1 MMKQSAIALGTESG
15 RGILSLTVKWTPR
28 FQEHYRR
35 YNGINEFVVK
45 KTAEL
50 VKKAISDPEKWHFD
64 LEKLKDSSFVGVSAF
79 RFKVTSGDRL
89 IVVVDGL
96 NLILTD
102 IGDHDIMDEYSKMP
116 RTARDEDLRKSA
128 PVGGNFKKLLD
139 LALSIKSDEAST
151 AVNLSNVLNGEVEG
165 EDSRWLYEAELSEE
179 WIHFLDDEQAK
190 IAESLF
196 QKLVVPNEEMSVE
209 FVMGGPG
216 TGKTVVLL
224 NLATNLEQAGRS
236 VSFEASS
243 HVIKY
248 LSSGGRQVPG
258 AQKGF
263 GPGVVALID
272 DPASSKALADSLR
285 KAKSAGCRAIVIGF
299 DPLQWHERKMEANFR
314 KIFENTKYEFYP
326 LWTCYR
332 QTSGVG
338 KKTLE
343 LTEKI
348 YHASSRYLDTLKQKA
363 EREELQPYIDLSLG
377 MSFVDESGR
386 YILYDVNIEH
396 NYRTE
401 IARFRARID
410 RWKHTPPI
418 AFVYDDALPKEFVKS
433 LKGDAAGLNR
443 TEIPLSRYREIRGVE
458 FQELFLFVTSD
469 FWNDLNKGKM
479 GVGSE
484 DWEKLACL
492 HTILSR
498 PKDSLA
504 IYVI

>member
-1 MMKQSAIALGTESG
+1 MTAIP
-15 RGILSLTVKWTPR
+15 VKWTPR

-35 YNGINEFVVK
+35 YNGMNEFVIK

-50 VKKAISDPEKWHFD
+50 IKKAASDPEKWHYE
-64 LEKLKDSSFVGVSAF
+64 LEKLKDDSFAGVSAF

-89 IVVVDGL
+89 ILVVDG
-96 NLILTD
+96 NTLILAD
-102 IGDHDIMDEYSKMP
+102 VGDHDVMDEYSKMP
-116 RTARDEDLRKSA
+116 RLARDEDLRRATSID
-128 PVGGNFKKLLD
+128 GTFKKLLN
-139 LALSIKSDEAST
+139 LALSKKSKDLDSPAPLDI
-151 AVNLSNVLNGEVEG
+151 ANILVGDVEG
-165 EDSRWLYEAELSEE
+165 DDSRWLYEAELSDE
-179 WIHFLDDEQAK
+179 WVHFLDNEQAR
-190 IAESLF
+190 ISETLF
-196 QKLVVPNEEMSVE
+196 QKLVIPNDEMSVE

-224 NLATNLEQAGRS
+224 NLATNLDQAGRA
-236 VSFEASS
+236 VSFEASP

-248 LSSGGRQVPG
+248 LSSGGRNVPG
-258 AQKGF
+258 ANKGF

-272 DPASSKALADSLR
+272 DPASSKVLADSLR

-314 KIFENTKYEFYP
+314 KIFENVKYEFYP

-348 YHASSRYLDTLKQKA
+348 YLASSRYLDTLKQQA
-363 EREELQPYIDLSLG
+363 ERAELQPYIDLSLG
-377 MSFVDESGR
+377 MSFVDDSGR
-386 YILYDVNIEH
+386 YVLYDNQIKANYKIEV
-396 NYRTE
+396 
-401 IARFRARID
+401 ARFRARID
-410 RWKHTPPI
+410 RWTHTSPI
-418 AFVYDDALPKEFVKS
+418 AFVYDDELPKEFIKS
-433 LKGDAAGLNR
+433 LRSEASGLNR
-443 TEIPLSRYREIRGVE
+443 TEIPLSKYREIRGVE

-469 FWNDLNKGKM
+469 FWNDLNSGKM

-484 DWEKLACL
+484 EWEKLACL

-504 IYVI
+504 LYVI

>member
-1 MMKQSAIALGTESG
+1 M
-15 RGILSLTVKWTPR
+15 ILSVKWTPR

-35 YNGINEFVVK
+35 YNGINEFVIR

-50 VKKAISDPEKWHFD
+50 VKKATSDPEKWHFD

-89 IVVVDGL
+89 IVVVEGSQ
-96 NLILTD
+96 LILAD
-102 IGDHDIMDEYSKMP
+102 IGDHDIMDEYSKMA
-116 RTARDEDLRKSA
+116 RKARDEDLKKSS
-128 PVGGNFKKLLD
+128 PISGTFKKLLN
-139 LALSIKSDEAST
+139 LALT
-151 AVNLSNVLNGEVEG
+151 AEPNDISPQMDLSQVLTGAVEG
-165 EDSRWLYEAELSEE
+165 EDSRWLFEAELSEE
-179 WIHFLDDEQAK
+179 WIHFLDQEQAQ
-190 IAESLF
+190 ISESLF
-196 QKLVVPNEEMSVE
+196 QKLVVPSDEMSVE

-243 HVIKY
+243 QVIKY
-248 LSSGGRQVPG
+248 LSSGGRRVPG

-272 DPASSKALADSLR
+272 DPASSKVLADSLR
-285 KAKSAGCRAIVIGF
+285 RAKSAGCRAIVIGF

-314 KIFENTKYEFYP
+314 KIFENTKYNFYP

-377 MSFVDESGR
+377 MSFVDETGR
-386 YILYDVNIEH
+386 YVVYDTNIEH
-396 NYRTE
+396 HYRSE
-401 IARFRARID
+401 ITRFRARID
-410 RWKHTPPI
+410 RWKHTSPI
-418 AFVYDDALPKEFVKS
+418 AFVFDDDLPKEFVKS
-433 LKGDAAGLNR
+433 LKDEASGLNR
-443 TEIPLSRYREIRGVE
+443 TEISLSRYREIRGVE
-458 FQELFLFVTSD
+458 FQELFLFVTSQ
-469 FWNDLNKGKM
+469 FWNDLNHGKM
-479 GVGSE
+479 GVGAE

-492 HTILSR
+492 HTVLSR
-498 PKDSLA
+498 PKDSLSL
-504 IYVI
+504 YVV

>member
-1 MMKQSAIALGTESG
+1 MTAIP
-15 RGILSLTVKWTPR
+15 VKWTPR

-45 KTAEL
+45 KTSEL
-50 VKKAISDPEKWHFD
+50 VKKAASDPEKWHYE
-64 LEKLKDSSFVGVSAF
+64 LEKLKDDSFAGVSAF

-89 IVVVDGL
+89 IVVVDGET
-96 NLILTD
+96 LILAD
-102 IGDHDIMDEYSKMP
+102 IGDHDVMDEYSKMP
-116 RTARDEDLRKSA
+116 RLARDEDLKKA
-128 PVGGNFKKLLD
+128 TAIGGTFKKLLN
-139 LALSIKSDEAST
+139 LALSSKSKDTGSPAPFD
-151 AVNLSNVLNGEVEG
+151 VSNVLAGDVEG
-165 EDSRWLYEAELSEE
+165 DDSRWLYEAELSDE
-179 WIHFLDDEQAK
+179 WIHFLDEEQAK
-190 IAESLF
+190 ISETLF
-196 QKLVVPNEEMSVE
+196 QKLVVPSDEMSVE

-224 NLATNLEQAGRS
+224 NLATNLDQAGRA

-243 HVIKY
+243 NVIKY
-248 LSSGGRQVPG
+248 LSSGGRNVPG
-258 AQKGF
+258 ANKGF

-272 DPASSKALADSLR
+272 DPASSKVFADSLR

-314 KIFENTKYEFYP
+314 KIFESVNGEVYP

-332 QTSGVG
+332 QTRGVG

-377 MSFVDESGR
+377 MSFVDDSGR
-386 YILYDVNIEH
+386 FVSYDKDIDE
-396 NYRTE
+396 NYRIE
-401 IARFRARID
+401 ISRFRARID
-410 RWKHTPPI
+410 RWQHTSPI
-418 AFVYDDALPKEFVKS
+418 AFVYDDDLPKDFVKS
-433 LKGDAAGLNR
+433 LKNDAAGLNR
-443 TEIPLSRYREIRGVE
+443 TEIPLSKYRDIRGVE
-458 FQELFLFVTSD
+458 FQELFLFVTSE
-469 FWNDLNKGKM
+469 FWNDLNTGKM

-498 PKDSLA
+498 PKDSLSL
-504 IYVI
+504 YVI

>member
-1 MMKQSAIALGTESG
+1 MS
-15 RGILSLTVKWTPR
+15 ILVKWTPR

-50 VKKAISDPEKWHFD
+50 VKKATSDPEKWHFD

-89 IVVVDGL
+89 IVVVEGSQ
-96 NLILTD
+96 LILAD
-102 IGDHDIMDEYSKMP
+102 IGDHDVMDDYSKMS
-116 RTARDEDLRKSA
+116 RTARDEDLKNSA
-128 PVGGNFKKLLD
+128 PISGTFEKFLN
-139 LALSIKSDEAST
+139 LALTAKPNKASPL
-151 AVNLSNVLNGEVEG
+151 VDLSQVLTGAVEG
-165 EDSRWLYEAELSEE
+165 DDSRWLFEAELSEE
-179 WIHFLDDEQAK
+179 WIHFLDQEQAQ
-190 IAESLF
+190 ISESLL
-196 QKLVVPNEEMSVE
+196 QKLVIPSDEMSVE

-236 VSFEASS
+236 VSFEASPP
-243 HVIKY
+243 VIKY
-248 LSSGGRQVPG
+248 LSSGGRRVPG
-258 AQKGF
+258 AQMGF

-272 DPASSKALADSLR
+272 DPASSKVLADSLR
-285 KAKSAGCRAIVIGF
+285 RAKSAGCRAIVIGF

-377 MSFVDESGR
+377 MSFVDDTGR
-386 YILYDVNIEH
+386 YVVYDTNIEH

-401 IARFRARID
+401 INRFRARID
-410 RWKHTPPI
+410 RWKHTSPI
-418 AFVYDDALPKEFVKS
+418 AFVFDDNLPKEFVKS
-433 LKGDAAGLNR
+433 LKDDATGLNR

-458 FQELFLFVTSD
+458 FQELFLFVTSE
-469 FWNDLNKGKM
+469 FWNDLNNGKM

-484 DWEKLACL
+484 EWEKLACL
-492 HTILSR
+492 HTVLSR
-498 PKDSLA
+498 PKDSLSL
-504 IYVI
+504 YVV

>member
-1 MMKQSAIALGTESG
+1 MNVI
-15 RGILSLTVKWTPR
+15 TVKWTPR

-35 YNGINEFVVK
+35 YNGINEFVIK

-50 VKKAISDPEKWHFD
+50 VKKANSDPEKWHFD
-64 LEKLKDSSFVGVSAF
+64 LEKLKDDSFAGVSAF

-89 IVVVDGL
+89 IVVVAG
-96 NLILTD
+96 NTLILAD
-102 IGDHDIMDEYSKMP
+102 IGDHDVMDEYSKMP
-116 RTARDEDLRKSA
+116 RLARDEDLKKAS
-128 PVGGNFKKLLD
+128 PISGTFKKLLN
-139 LALSIKSDEAST
+139 LALSTKSKDLGSPAP
-151 AVNLSNVLNGEVEG
+151 LDISNVLAGDVEG
-165 EDSRWLYEAELSEE
+165 DDSRWLYEAELSNE

-190 IAESLF
+190 ISETLF
-196 QKLVVPNEEMSVE
+196 QKLVVPSDEMSVE

-224 NLATNLEQAGRS
+224 NLATNLDQAGRA
-236 VSFEASS
+236 VSFEASPN
-243 HVIKY
+243 VIKY
-248 LSSGGRQVPG
+248 LSSGGRNVPG
-258 AQKGF
+258 ANKGF

-272 DPASSKALADSLR
+272 DPASSKVLADSLR
-285 KAKSAGCRAIVIGF
+285 KAKSAHCRAIVIGF

-314 KIFENTKYEFYP
+314 KIFESVNYVFYP

-377 MSFVDESGR
+377 MSFVDDSGR
-386 YILYDVNIEH
+386 FVSYDKDIDENYKIE
-396 NYRTE
+396 
-401 IARFRARID
+401 ISRFRARID
-410 RWKHTPPI
+410 RWTHTSPI
-418 AFVYDDALPKEFVKS
+418 AFVYDDDLPKEFVKS
-433 LKGDAAGLNR
+433 LKDGASGLNR
-443 TEIPLSRYREIRGVE
+443 TELPLSKYRDIRGVE
-458 FQELFLFVTSD
+458 FQELFLFVTSE
-469 FWNDLNKGKM
+469 FWNDLNTGKM

-498 PKDSLA
+498 PKDSLSL
-504 IYVI
+504 YVI

>member
-1 MMKQSAIALGTESG
+1 MTAIP
-15 RGILSLTVKWTPR
+15 VKWTPR

-50 VKKAISDPEKWHFD
+50 VKKAASDPEKWHYE
-64 LEKLKDSSFVGVSAF
+64 LEKLKDDSFAGVSAF

-89 IVVVDGL
+89 IVVVDGET
-96 NLILTD
+96 LILAD
-102 IGDHDIMDEYSKMP
+102 IGDHEVMDEYSKMP
-116 RTARDEDLRKSA
+116 RVARDEDLKKA
-128 PVGGNFKKLLD
+128 TAIGGTFKKLLN
-139 LALSIKSDEAST
+139 LALSSKSKDTGSPAPL
-151 AVNLSNVLNGEVEG
+151 NISNVLAGDVEG
-165 EDSRWLYEAELSEE
+165 DDSRWLYEAELSNE
-179 WIHFLDDEQAK
+179 WIHFLDEEQAK
-190 IAESLF
+190 ISETLF
-196 QKLVVPNEEMSVE
+196 QKLVVPSDEMSVE

-216 TGKTVVLL
+216 TGKTVVLF
-224 NLATNLEQAGRS
+224 NLATNLDQAGRA
-236 VSFEASS
+236 VSFEASPN
-243 HVIKY
+243 VIKY
-248 LSSGGRQVPG
+248 LSSGGRNVPG
-258 AQKGF
+258 ANKGF

-272 DPASSKALADSLR
+272 DPASSKVFADSLR

-314 KIFENTKYEFYP
+314 KIFESVNGEVYP

-377 MSFVDESGR
+377 MSFVDDSGR
-386 YILYDVNIEH
+386 FVSYDKDIDE
-396 NYRTE
+396 NYRIE
-401 IARFRARID
+401 ISRFRARID
-410 RWKHTPPI
+410 RWQHTSPI
-418 AFVYDDALPKEFVKS
+418 AFVYDDDLPKDFVKS
-433 LKGDAAGLNR
+433 LKNDAAGLNR
-443 TEIPLSRYREIRGVE
+443 TEIPLSKYRDIRGVE

-469 FWNDLNKGKM
+469 FWNDLNTGKM

-484 DWEKLACL
+484 EWEKLACL

-498 PKDSLA
+498 PKDSLTL
-504 IYVI
+504 YVI

>member
-1 MMKQSAIALGTESG
+1 MNVIP
-15 RGILSLTVKWTPR
+15 VKWTPR

-35 YNGINEFVVK
+35 YNGINEFVIK

-50 VKKAISDPEKWHFD
+50 VKKANSDPEKWHFD
-64 LEKLKDSSFVGVSAF
+64 LEKLKDDSFAGVSAF

-89 IVVVDGL
+89 IVVVAG
-96 NLILTD
+96 NTLILAD
-102 IGDHDIMDEYSKMP
+102 IGDHDVMDEYSKMP
-116 RTARDEDLRKSA
+116 RLARDEDLKKAS
-128 PVGGNFKKLLD
+128 PISGTFKKLLN
-139 LALSIKSDEAST
+139 LALSTKSKDLGSPAP
-151 AVNLSNVLNGEVEG
+151 LDISNVLAGDVEG
-165 EDSRWLYEAELSEE
+165 DDSRWLYEAELSNE

-190 IAESLF
+190 ISETLF
-196 QKLVVPNEEMSVE
+196 QKLVVPSDEMSVE

-224 NLATNLEQAGRS
+224 NLATNLDQAGRA
-236 VSFEASS
+236 VSFEASPN
-243 HVIKY
+243 VIKY
-248 LSSGGRQVPG
+248 LSSGGRNVPG
-258 AQKGF
+258 ANKGF

-272 DPASSKALADSLR
+272 DPASSKVLADSLR
-285 KAKSAGCRAIVIGF
+285 KAKSAHCREIVIGF

-314 KIFENTKYEFYP
+314 KIFESVNYVFYP

-377 MSFVDESGR
+377 MSFVDDSGR
-386 YILYDVNIEH
+386 FVSYDKDIDENYKIE
-396 NYRTE
+396 
-401 IARFRARID
+401 ISRFRARID
-410 RWKHTPPI
+410 RWTHTSPI
-418 AFVYDDALPKEFVKS
+418 AFVYDDDLPKEFVKS
-433 LKGDAAGLNR
+433 LKDGASGLNR
-443 TEIPLSRYREIRGVE
+443 TELPLSKYRDIRGVE
-458 FQELFLFVTSD
+458 FQELFLFVTSE
-469 FWNDLNKGKM
+469 FWNDLNTGKM

-498 PKDSLA
+498 PKDSLSL
-504 IYVI
+504 YVI

>member
-1 MMKQSAIALGTESG
+1 MSAIP
-15 RGILSLTVKWTPR
+15 VKWTPR

-50 VKKAISDPEKWHFD
+50 VKKAASDPEKWHYE
-64 LEKLKDSSFVGVSAF
+64 LEKLKDDSFAGVSAF

-89 IVVVDGL
+89 IVVVEGDT
-96 NLILTD
+96 LILAD
-102 IGDHDIMDEYSKMP
+102 IGDHDVMDEYSKMP
-116 RTARDEDLRKSA
+116 RLARDEDLKKA
-128 PVGGNFKKLLD
+128 TVIGGTFKKLLN
-139 LALSIKSDEAST
+139 LALTGKSKEINSPAS
-151 AVNLSNVLNGEVEG
+151 LDISSVLAGDVTG
-165 EDSRWLYEAELSEE
+165 DDSRWLYEAELSNE

-190 IAESLF
+190 ISETLF
-196 QKLVVPNEEMSVE
+196 QKLVVPSDDMSVE

-224 NLATNLEQAGRS
+224 NLATNLDQAGRA
-236 VSFEASS
+236 VSFEASPN
-243 HVIKY
+243 VIKY
-248 LSSGGRQVPG
+248 LSSGGRNVPG
-258 AQKGF
+258 ANKGF

-314 KIFENTKYEFYP
+314 KIFESVKYAFYP

-377 MSFVDESGR
+377 MSFVDDSGR
-386 YILYDVNIEH
+386 FVSYDKDIDE
-396 NYRTE
+396 NYRIE
-401 IARFRARID
+401 ISRFRARID
-410 RWKHTPPI
+410 RWTHTSPI
-418 AFVYDDALPKEFVKS
+418 AFVYDDDLPKEFVKS
-433 LKGDAAGLNR
+433 LKNDASGLNR
-443 TEIPLSRYREIRGVE
+443 TEIPLSKYREIRGVE
-458 FQELFLFVTSD
+458 FQELFLFVTSE
-469 FWNDLNKGKM
+469 FWNDLNSGKM

-484 DWEKLACL
+484 EWEKLACL

-498 PKDSLA
+498 PKDSLVL
-504 IYVI
+504 YVK

>member
-1 MMKQSAIALGTESG
+1 MNVIP
-15 RGILSLTVKWTPR
+15 VKWTPR

-35 YNGINEFVVK
+35 YNGINEFVIK

-50 VKKAISDPEKWHFD
+50 VKKANSDPEKWHFD
-64 LEKLKDSSFVGVSAF
+64 LEKLKDDSFAGVSAF

-89 IVVVDGL
+89 IVVVAG
-96 NLILTD
+96 NTLILAD
-102 IGDHDIMDEYSKMP
+102 IGDHDVMDEYSKMP
-116 RTARDEDLRKSA
+116 RLARDEDLKKAS
-128 PVGGNFKKLLD
+128 PISGTFKKLLN
-139 LALSIKSDEAST
+139 LALSTKSKDLGSPAP
-151 AVNLSNVLNGEVEG
+151 LDISNVLAGDVEG
-165 EDSRWLYEAELSEE
+165 DDSRWLYEAELSNE

-190 IAESLF
+190 ISETLF
-196 QKLVVPNEEMSVE
+196 QKLVVPSDEMSVE

-224 NLATNLEQAGRS
+224 NLATNLDQAGRA
-236 VSFEASS
+236 VSFEASPN
-243 HVIKY
+243 VIKY
-248 LSSGGRQVPG
+248 LSSGGRNVPG
-258 AQKGF
+258 ANKGF

-272 DPASSKALADSLR
+272 DPASSKVLADSLR
-285 KAKSAGCRAIVIGF
+285 KAKSAHCRAIVIGF

-314 KIFENTKYEFYP
+314 KIFESVNYVFYQ

-377 MSFVDESGR
+377 MSFVDDSGR
-386 YILYDVNIEH
+386 FVSYDKDIDENYKIE
-396 NYRTE
+396 
-401 IARFRARID
+401 ISRFRARID
-410 RWKHTPPI
+410 RWTHTSPI
-418 AFVYDDALPKEFVKS
+418 AFVYDDDLPKEFVKS
-433 LKGDAAGLNR
+433 LKDGASGLNR
-443 TEIPLSRYREIRGVE
+443 TELPLSKYRDIRGVE
-458 FQELFLFVTSD
+458 FQELFLFVTSE
-469 FWNDLNKGKM
+469 FWNDLNTGKM

-498 PKDSLA
+498 PKDSLSL
-504 IYVI
+504 YVI

>member
-1 MMKQSAIALGTESG
+1 MTAIP
-15 RGILSLTVKWTPR
+15 VKWTPR

-50 VKKAISDPEKWHFD
+50 VKKAASDPEKWHYE
-64 LEKLKDSSFVGVSAF
+64 LEKLKDDSFAGVSAF

-89 IVVVDGL
+89 IVVVDGET
-96 NLILTD
+96 LILAD
-102 IGDHDIMDEYSKMP
+102 IGDHDVMDEYSKMP
-116 RTARDEDLRKSA
+116 RVARDEDLKKA
-128 PVGGNFKKLLD
+128 TAIGGTFKKLLN
-139 LALSIKSDEAST
+139 LALSSKSKDTGSPAP
-151 AVNLSNVLNGEVEG
+151 LDISNVLAGDVEG
-165 EDSRWLYEAELSEE
+165 DDSRWLYEAELSNE
-179 WIHFLDDEQAK
+179 WIHFLDEEQAK
-190 IAESLF
+190 ISETLF
-196 QKLVVPNEEMSVE
+196 QKLVVPSDEMSVE

-224 NLATNLEQAGRS
+224 NLATNLDQAGRA
-236 VSFEASS
+236 VSFEASPN
-243 HVIKY
+243 VIKY
-248 LSSGGRQVPG
+248 LSSGGRNVPG
-258 AQKGF
+258 ANKGF

-272 DPASSKALADSLR
+272 DPASSKVFSDSLR

-314 KIFENTKYEFYP
+314 KIFESVNGEVYP

-377 MSFVDESGR
+377 MSFVDDSGR
-386 YILYDVNIEH
+386 FVSYDKDIDE
-396 NYRTE
+396 NYRIE
-401 IARFRARID
+401 ISRFRARID
-410 RWKHTPPI
+410 RWQHTSPI
-418 AFVYDDALPKEFVKS
+418 AFVYDDDLPKDFVKS
-433 LKGDAAGLNR
+433 LKNDAAGLNR
-443 TEIPLSRYREIRGVE
+443 TEIPLSKYRDIRGVE
-458 FQELFLFVTSD
+458 FQELFLFVTSE
-469 FWNDLNKGKM
+469 FWNDLNTGKM

-484 DWEKLACL
+484 EWEKLACL

-498 PKDSLA
+498 PKDSLVL
-504 IYVI
+504 YVK

>member
-1 MMKQSAIALGTESG
+1 MS
-15 RGILSLTVKWTPR
+15 ILVKWTPR

-50 VKKAISDPEKWHFD
+50 VKKATSDPEKWHFD

-89 IVVVDGL
+89 IVVVEGSQ
-96 NLILTD
+96 LILAD
-102 IGDHDIMDEYSKMP
+102 IGDHDVMDDYSKMS
-116 RTARDEDLRKSA
+116 RTARDEDLKNSA
-128 PVGGNFKKLLD
+128 PISGTFKKFLNLALTAKPNEASPLLD
-139 LALSIKSDEAST
+139 LSQ
-151 AVNLSNVLNGEVEG
+151 VLTGAVEG
-165 EDSRWLYEAELSEE
+165 DDSRWLFEAELSEE
-179 WIHFLDDEQAK
+179 WIHFLDQEQAQ
-190 IAESLF
+190 ISESLL
-196 QKLVVPNEEMSVE
+196 QKLVIPSDEMSVE

-236 VSFEASS
+236 VSFEASPP
-243 HVIKY
+243 VIKY
-248 LSSGGRQVPG
+248 LSSGGRRVPG
-258 AQKGF
+258 AQMGF

-272 DPASSKALADSLR
+272 DPSSSKVLADSLR
-285 KAKSAGCRAIVIGF
+285 RAKSAGCRAIVIGF

-377 MSFVDESGR
+377 MSFVDDTGR
-386 YILYDVNIEH
+386 YVIYDTNIEH

-401 IARFRARID
+401 IRRFRARID
-410 RWKHTPPI
+410 RWKHTSPI
-418 AFVYDDALPKEFVKS
+418 AFVFDDDLPKEFVKS
-433 LKGDAAGLNR
+433 LKDDATGLNR

-458 FQELFLFVTSD
+458 FQELFLFVTSE
-469 FWNDLNKGKM
+469 FWNDLNNGKM

-484 DWEKLACL
+484 EWEKLACL
-492 HTILSR
+492 HTVLSR
-498 PKDSLA
+498 PKDSLSL
-504 IYVI
+504 YVV

>member
-1 MMKQSAIALGTESG
+1 MTAIP
-15 RGILSLTVKWTPR
+15 VKWTPR

-50 VKKAISDPEKWHFD
+50 VKKAASDREKWHYE
-64 LEKLKDSSFVGVSAF
+64 LEKLKDDSFAGVSAF

-89 IVVVDGL
+89 IVVVDGET
-96 NLILTD
+96 LILAD
-102 IGDHDIMDEYSKMP
+102 IGDHDVMDEYSKMP
-116 RTARDEDLRKSA
+116 RVARDEDLKKA
-128 PVGGNFKKLLD
+128 TAIGGTFKKLLN
-139 LALSIKSDEAST
+139 LALSSKSKDTGSPEP
-151 AVNLSNVLNGEVEG
+151 LDISNVLSGDVEG
-165 EDSRWLYEAELSEE
+165 DDSRWLYEAELSNE
-179 WIHFLDDEQAK
+179 WIHFLDEEQAK
-190 IAESLF
+190 ISETLF
-196 QKLVVPNEEMSVE
+196 QKLAVPSDEMSVE

-224 NLATNLEQAGRS
+224 NLATNLDQAGRA
-236 VSFEASS
+236 VSFEASPN
-243 HVIKY
+243 VIKY
-248 LSSGGRQVPG
+248 LSSGGRNVPG
-258 AQKGF
+258 ANKGF

-272 DPASSKALADSLR
+272 DPASSKVLADSLR

-314 KIFENTKYEFYP
+314 KIFESVKYEFYP

-377 MSFVDESGR
+377 MSFVDDSGR
-386 YILYDVNIEH
+386 FVSYDKDIDE
-396 NYRTE
+396 NYRIE
-401 IARFRARID
+401 ISRFRSRID
-410 RWKHTPPI
+410 RWQHTSPI
-418 AFVYDDALPKEFVKS
+418 AFVYDDDLPKDFVKS
-433 LKGDAAGLNR
+433 LKNDAAGLNR
-443 TEIPLSRYREIRGVE
+443 TEIPLSKYRDIRGVE
-458 FQELFLFVTSD
+458 FQELFLFVTSE
-469 FWNDLNKGKM
+469 FWNDLNTGKM

-484 DWEKLACL
+484 EWEKLACL

-498 PKDSLA
+498 PKDSLVL
-504 IYVI
+504 YVK

>member
-1 MMKQSAIALGTESG
+1 MN
-15 RGILSLTVKWTPR
+15 LSVKWTPR

-35 YNGINEFVVK
+35 YNGINEFVIK

-50 VKKAISDPEKWHFD
+50 VKKANSDPEKWHYD

-89 IVVVDGL
+89 IVVIDGSH
-96 NLILTD
+96 LILAD
-102 IGDHDIMDEYSKMP
+102 IGDHDVMDEYSKMS
-116 RTARDEDLRKSA
+116 RKARDEDLSKSTKID
-128 PVGGNFKKLLD
+128 GTFEKLLN
-139 LALSIKSDEAST
+139 LALSARPNEASP
-151 AVNLSNVLNGEVEG
+151 AVDISNVLTGDVEG
-165 EDSRWLYEAELSEE
+165 DDSRWLFEAELSEE
-179 WIHFLDDEQAK
+179 WIHFLDAEQAK
-190 IAESLF
+190 ISESLF
-196 QKLVVPNEEMSVE
+196 QKLAVPSDEMSVE

-236 VSFEASS
+236 VSFEAST

-248 LSSGGRQVPG
+248 LSSGGRHVPG

-338 KKTLE
+338 RKTLE

-386 YILYDVNIEH
+386 YILHDADIEH

-410 RWKHTPPI
+410 RWKHTSPV
-418 AFVYDDALPKEFVKS
+418 AFVYDDDLPKEFVKT
-433 LKGDAAGLNR
+433 LKSDAAGLNR

-458 FQELFLFVTSD
+458 FQELFLFVTSE
-469 FWNDLNKGKM
+469 FWNDLNNGKM

-498 PKDSLA
+498 PKDSLVL
-504 IYVI
+504 YVC

>member
-1 MMKQSAIALGTESG
+1 MTAIPL
-15 RGILSLTVKWTPR
+15 KWTPR

-35 YNGINEFVVK
+35 YNGMNEFVIK

-50 VKKAISDPEKWHFD
+50 IKKAASDPEKWHYE
-64 LEKLKDSSFVGVSAF
+64 LEKLKDDSFAGVSAF

-89 IVVVDGL
+89 ILVVDGKS
-96 NLILTD
+96 LILAD
-102 IGDHDIMDEYSKMP
+102 VGDHDVMDEYSKMP
-116 RTARDEDLRKSA
+116 RLARDEDLRRATSID
-128 PVGGNFKKLLD
+128 GTFKKLLN
-139 LALSIKSDEAST
+139 LALSKKSKDMDSSAPLDI
-151 AVNLSNVLNGEVEG
+151 ANILVGDVEG
-165 EDSRWLYEAELSEE
+165 DDSRWLYEAELSDE
-179 WIHFLDDEQAK
+179 WVHFLDNEQAK
-190 IAESLF
+190 ISETLF
-196 QKLVVPNEEMSVE
+196 QKLVIPNDEMSVE

-224 NLATNLEQAGRS
+224 NLATNLDQAGRA
-236 VSFEASS
+236 VSFEASPN
-243 HVIKY
+243 VIKY
-248 LSSGGRQVPG
+248 LSSGGRNVPG
-258 AQKGF
+258 ANKGF

-272 DPASSKALADSLR
+272 DPASSKVLADSLR

-314 KIFENTKYEFYP
+314 KRFENVKYEFYP

-348 YHASSRYLDTLKQKA
+348 YHASSRYLDTLKQQA
-363 EREELQPYIDLSLG
+363 ERAELQPYIDLSLG
-377 MSFVDESGR
+377 MSFVDDSGR
-386 YILYDVNIEH
+386 YVLYDNNIQA
-396 NYRTE
+396 NYTIE
-401 IARFRARID
+401 VARFRARID
-410 RWKHTPPI
+410 RWTHTSPI
-418 AFVYDDALPKEFVKS
+418 AFVYDDELPKEFIKS
-433 LKGDAAGLNR
+433 LRSEALGLNR
-443 TEIPLSRYREIRGVE
+443 TEIPLSKYREIRGVE

-469 FWNDLNKGKM
+469 FWNDLNSGKM

-484 DWEKLACL
+484 EWEKLACL

-504 IYVI
+504 LFVI

>member
-1 MMKQSAIALGTESG
+1 MTAIP
-15 RGILSLTVKWTPR
+15 VKWTPR

-35 YNGINEFVVK
+35 YNGVNEFVIK

-50 VKKAISDPEKWHFD
+50 VKKAASDPEKWHYE
-64 LEKLKDSSFVGVSAF
+64 LEKLKDDSFAGVSAF

-89 IVVVDGL
+89 ILVVDG
-96 NLILTD
+96 NTLILAD
-102 IGDHDIMDEYSKMP
+102 VGDHDVMDEYSKMP
-116 RTARDEDLRKSA
+116 RLARDEDLKKA
-128 PVGGNFKKLLD
+128 TAIEGTFKMLLN
-139 LALSIKSDEAST
+139 LALSSKSKDKDSPA
-151 AVNLSNVLNGEVEG
+151 LLDISNVLAGDVKG
-165 EDSRWLYEAELSEE
+165 DDSRWLYEAELSEK
-179 WIHFLDDEQAK
+179 WVHFLDDEQAK
-190 IAESLF
+190 ISETLF
-196 QKLVVPNEEMSVE
+196 QKLVVPSDEMSVE

-224 NLATNLEQAGRS
+224 NLATNLDQAGRA

-243 HVIKY
+243 NVIKY
-248 LSSGGRQVPG
+248 LSSGGRNVPG
-258 AQKGF
+258 ASKGF

-272 DPASSKALADSLR
+272 DPASSKVLAESLR

-314 KIFENTKYEFYP
+314 KIFENVKYEFYP

-363 EREELQPYIDLSLG
+363 ERAELQPYIDLSLG
-377 MSFVDESGR
+377 MSFVDDSGR
-386 YILYDVNIEH
+386 YVLYDNNIEA
-396 NYRTE
+396 NYKIEVT
-401 IARFRARID
+401 RFRARID
-410 RWKHTPPI
+410 RWAHTSPI
-418 AFVYDDALPKEFVKS
+418 AFVYDDELPKEFIKS
-433 LKGDAAGLNR
+433 LRSEASGLNR
-443 TEIPLSRYREIRGVE
+443 TEIPLSKYREIRGVE
-458 FQELFLFVTSD
+458 FQELFLFVTTD
-469 FWNDLNKGKM
+469 FWNDLNSGKM

-484 DWEKLACL
+484 EWEKLACL

-498 PKDSLA
+498 PKDSLVL
-504 IYVI
+504 YVI

>member
-1 MMKQSAIALGTESG
+1 M
-15 RGILSLTVKWTPR
+15 
-28 FQEHYRR
+28 
-35 YNGINEFVVK
+35 NEFVIK

-50 VKKAISDPEKWHFD
+50 IKKAASDPEKWHYE
-64 LEKLKDSSFVGVSAF
+64 LEKLKDDSFAGVSAF

-89 IVVVDGL
+89 ILVVDG
-96 NLILTD
+96 NTLILAD
-102 IGDHDIMDEYSKMP
+102 VGDHDVMDEYSKMP
-116 RTARDEDLRKSA
+116 RLARDEDLRRATSID
-128 PVGGNFKKLLD
+128 GTFKKLLN
-139 LALSIKSDEAST
+139 LALFKKSKDMDSPAPLDI
-151 AVNLSNVLNGEVEG
+151 ANILVGDVEG
-165 EDSRWLYEAELSEE
+165 DDSRWLYEAELSDE
-179 WIHFLDDEQAK
+179 WVHFLDNEQAR
-190 IAESLF
+190 ISETLF
-196 QKLVVPNEEMSVE
+196 QKLVLPNDEMSVE

-224 NLATNLEQAGRS
+224 NLATNLDQAGRA
-236 VSFEASS
+236 VSFEASP

-248 LSSGGRQVPG
+248 LSSGGGNVPG
-258 AQKGF
+258 ANKGF

-272 DPASSKALADSLR
+272 DPASSKVLADSLR

-314 KIFENTKYEFYP
+314 KIFENVKYEFYP

-348 YHASSRYLDTLKQKA
+348 YLASSRYLDTLKQQA
-363 EREELQPYIDLSLG
+363 ERAELQPYIDLSLG
-377 MSFVDESGR
+377 MSFVDDSGR
-386 YILYDVNIEH
+386 YVLYDNKIET
-396 NYRTE
+396 NYRNE
-401 IARFRARID
+401 VARFRARID
-410 RWKHTPPI
+410 RWTHTSPI
-418 AFVYDDALPKEFVKS
+418 AFVYDDVLPKEFIKS
-433 LKGDAAGLNR
+433 LRSEASGLNR
-443 TEIPLSRYREIRGVE
+443 TEIPLSKYREIRGVE

-469 FWNDLNKGKM
+469 FWNDLNAGKM

-484 DWEKLACL
+484 EWEKLACL

-504 IYVI
+504 LFVV

>member
-1 MMKQSAIALGTESG
+1 M
-15 RGILSLTVKWTPR
+15 
-28 FQEHYRR
+28 
-35 YNGINEFVVK
+35 NEFVIK

-50 VKKAISDPEKWHFD
+50 IKKAASDPEKWHYE
-64 LEKLKDSSFVGVSAF
+64 LEKLKDDSFAGVSAF

-89 IVVVDGL
+89 ILVVDG
-96 NLILTD
+96 NTLILAD
-102 IGDHDIMDEYSKMP
+102 VGDHDVMDEYSKMP
-116 RTARDEDLRKSA
+116 RLARDEDLRRATSID
-128 PVGGNFKKLLD
+128 GTFKKLLN
-139 LALSIKSDEAST
+139 LALSKKSKDLDSPAPLDI
-151 AVNLSNVLNGEVEG
+151 ANILVGDVEG
-165 EDSRWLYEAELSEE
+165 DDSRWLYEAELSDE
-179 WIHFLDDEQAK
+179 WVHFLDNEQAR
-190 IAESLF
+190 ISETLF
-196 QKLVVPNEEMSVE
+196 QKLVIPNDEMSVE

-224 NLATNLEQAGRS
+224 NLATNLDQAGRA
-236 VSFEASS
+236 VSFEASP

-248 LSSGGRQVPG
+248 LSSGGRNVPG
-258 AQKGF
+258 ANKGF

-272 DPASSKALADSLR
+272 DPASSKVLADSLR

-314 KIFENTKYEFYP
+314 KIFENVKYEFYP

-348 YHASSRYLDTLKQKA
+348 YLASSRYLDTLKQQA
-363 EREELQPYIDLSLG
+363 ERAELQPYIDLSLG
-377 MSFVDESGR
+377 MSFVDDSGR
-386 YILYDVNIEH
+386 YVLYDNQIKANYKIEV
-396 NYRTE
+396 
-401 IARFRARID
+401 ARFRARID
-410 RWKHTPPI
+410 RWTHTSPI
-418 AFVYDDALPKEFVKS
+418 AFVYDDELPKEFIKS
-433 LKGDAAGLNR
+433 LRSEASGLNR
-443 TEIPLSRYREIRGVE
+443 TEIPLSKYREIRGVE

-469 FWNDLNKGKM
+469 FWNDLNSGKM

-484 DWEKLACL
+484 EWEKLACL

-504 IYVI
+504 LYVI

>member
-1 MMKQSAIALGTESG
+1 MTAIP
-15 RGILSLTVKWTPR
+15 VKWTPR

-50 VKKAISDPEKWHFD
+50 VKKAASDPEKWHYE
-64 LEKLKDSSFVGVSAF
+64 LEKLKDDSFAGVSAF

-89 IVVVDGL
+89 IVVVDGET
-96 NLILTD
+96 LILAD
-102 IGDHDIMDEYSKMP
+102 IGDHDVMDEYSKMP
-116 RTARDEDLRKSA
+116 RVARDEDLKKA
-128 PVGGNFKKLLD
+128 TAIGGTFKKLLN
-139 LALSIKSDEAST
+139 LALSSKSNDTGSPT
-151 AVNLSNVLNGEVEG
+151 SLDISNVLAGDVEG
-165 EDSRWLYEAELSEE
+165 DDSRWLYEAELSNE
-179 WIHFLDDEQAK
+179 WIHFLDEEQAK
-190 IAESLF
+190 ISETLF
-196 QKLVVPNEEMSVE
+196 QKLVVPSDEMSVE

-224 NLATNLEQAGRS
+224 NLATNLDQAGRA
-236 VSFEASS
+236 VSFEASPN
-243 HVIKY
+243 VIKY
-248 LSSGGRQVPG
+248 LSSGGRNVPG
-258 AQKGF
+258 GNKGF

-272 DPASSKALADSLR
+272 DPASSKVFADSLR

-299 DPLQWHERKMEANFR
+299 DPLQWHERKMEAIFR
-314 KIFENTKYEFYP
+314 KIFESVNGEVYP

-377 MSFVDESGR
+377 MSFVDDSGR
-386 YILYDVNIEH
+386 FVSYDKDIDE
-396 NYRTE
+396 NYRIE
-401 IARFRARID
+401 ISRFRSRID
-410 RWKHTPPI
+410 RWQHTSPI
-418 AFVYDDALPKEFVKS
+418 AFVYDDDLPKDFVKS
-433 LKGDAAGLNR
+433 LKNDAAGLNR
-443 TEIPLSRYREIRGVE
+443 TEIPLSKYRDIRGVE
-458 FQELFLFVTSD
+458 FQELFLFVTSE
-469 FWNDLNKGKM
+469 FWNDLNTGKM

-484 DWEKLACL
+484 EWEKLACL

-498 PKDSLA
+498 PKDSLTL
-504 IYVI
+504 YVI